1 MLMNEQIYFV
11 HFQKN
16 FTLHLKLAREKE
28 SIPSELKELAL
39 VWLFVGSP
47 NITVGYAY
55 DARMKH

>member
-16 FTLHLKLAREKE
+16 CTLRLQLAREKE
-28 SIPSELKELAL
+28 SIPSEIKELAL

-47 NITVGYAY
+47 NITVGL
-55 DARMKH
+55 RL